1 MCVGGGRGH
10 KSALSLL
17 PTLKKKKCKE
27 KFVESDKRFGTINP
41 LHHQTCKGLT

>member
-10 KSALSLL
+10 KSALSLP
-17 PTLKKKKCKE
+17 PTLKKKCKE